1 MKKFITHLLAVALGF
16 GLGFFTFVE
25 PNGDSLVFTLG
36 EVGQMSAEELHEFL
50 ITNEECAK
58 VTSAEELHEF
68 LLTNED
74 CVKVTD
80 QTIECEF

>member
-50 ITNEECAK
+50 
-58 VTSAEELHEF
+58 
-68 LLTNED
+68 LTNED